1 MTASTPT
8 PAPITTSTAMM
19 KVAMGWRRVRITSP
33 VTSRFRPD
41 RDGRVLAVPRECD
54 PHEDPKPH
62 ALMLPRSDPR
72 VVPLAQQLISLCI
85 AGSCAQPT
93 VSCVIV
99 SLDGWQVRTR
109 GEAMSEATTE
119 YDEIARVLQLYIE
132 GDAKGDREKLR
143 EAFHQ
148 DARMFGSVGTTRYD
162 LPIAEFIDMAV
173 AMPADTGSYQGRV
186 TSVTQVGDAA
196 VAVVA
201 EDGCWGNVSFVD
213 FFSLSRIDGIWKI
226 VNKSFAHT
234 GGDLPAE

>member
-1 MTASTPT
+1 MT
-8 PAPITTSTAMM
+8 
-19 KVAMGWRRVRITSP
+19 
-33 VTSRFRPD
+33 
-41 RDGRVLAVPRECD
+41 
-54 PHEDPKPH
+54 
-62 ALMLPRSDPR
+62 
-72 VVPLAQQLISLCI
+72 
-85 AGSCAQPT
+85 
-93 VSCVIV
+93 
-99 SLDGWQVRTR
+99 
-109 GEAMSEATTE
+109 EATTE
-119 YDEIARVLQLYIE
+119 YDQIVRVLQLYIE

-148 DARMFGSVGTTRYD
+148 DARMFGSVGTTRYHV
-162 LPIAEFIDMAV
+162 PIAEFIDMAV